1 MTDSPQEPTNETT
14 RPEGAAAGAAA
25 PPADPTP
32 EAAGA
37 DGADEATD
45 EAGEETAA
53 GEGGDAAADEA
64 GEATVESLVAD
75 LERVT
80 AERDQLLDGYRRAL
94 ADLEN
99 YKKQSQRRLEDE
111 VNRRVGSFMEGFLP
125 VLDACDAAAQH
136 GAGDEV
142 APIVNALLGV
152 LEKAG
157 MQRLD
162 PSGQPFDPNVAEA
175 VVHEPGEGG
184 EQVVAEVLRAGY
196 AYQGRVL
203 RPAMVKVT
211 D

>member
-1 MTDSPQEPTNETT
+1 MTDSPQEPTDETT

-45 EAGEETAA
+45 AA
-53 GEGGDAAADEA
+53 SDEA

-157 MQRLD
+157 MERLD